1 MMMANALYLNCKY
14 GNHACKLCNM
24 DTYSSQPISALSE
37 NDLRLMRIFRV
48 VAESGGLT
56 AAELRLNMERST
68 ISRHIKALEH
78 RLGGC
83 LCLRG
88 PSGFELTDLGE
99 TVLAAAIAACD
110 TLDTVRD
117 DLNRARNILTGDL
130 VVGIADNCLSNPEC
144 RVAEALALLSAEA
157 PAVRLHLVVQ
167 PPADLVR
174 ELQARHLHLCI
185 NGAVPKEQDFVLH
198 PLFREEFRL
207 YVRRNEHVQSLTFEN
222 LTSQGYSVVTRAGD
236 PHSQRLAALL
246 PNATHAVALGLEAV
260 ATLIAGGRHVGL
272 LPTHYAALL
281 KLKCALE
288 EVKEADHLIYEALF
302 FLNYEHSR
310 PLSAPGR
317 RFRDLVKQCHDG

>member
-1 MMMANALYLNCKY
+1 MNAHSAK
-14 GNHACKLCNM
+14 
-24 DTYSSQPISALSE
+24 PISALTE

-88 PSGFELTDLGE
+88 PAGFELTDLGD

-130 VVGIADNCLSNPEC
+130 VVGIADNCLSNPAC
-144 RVAEALALLSAEA
+144 RVADALARLSAEA
-157 PAVRLHLVVQ
+157 PAVRIHLVVH
-167 PPADLVR
+167 PPAALGR
-174 ELQARHLHLCI
+174 ELLARHLHLCI
-185 NGAVPKEQDFVLH
+185 NGAVAQEEDFVRH

-207 YVRRNEHVQSLTFEN
+207 YARRLDTGPPLAFADLAERAY
-222 LTSQGYSVVTRAGD
+222 GVVTRVGD
-236 PHSQRLAALL
+236 PHSQRLAAFL
-246 PNATHAVALGLEAV
+246 PDASQAVALGLEAV
-260 ATLIAGGRHVGL
+260 AALIAGGRHAGL

-281 KLKCALE
+281 APNCGLE
-288 EVKEADHLIYEALF
+288 EVRDADHVLYDSPF
-302 FLNYEHSR
+302 FLNYERSR

-317 RFRDLVKQCHDG
+317 RFRVLVRECHGH

>member
-1 MMMANALYLNCKY
+1 MMLANGVYLNCKY
-14 GNHACKLCNM
+14 RNHACKLCNM
-24 DTYSSQPISALSE
+24 DTYSSKPISALSE

-130 VVGIADNCLSNPEC
+130 VVGIADNCLSNPDC
-144 RVAEALALLSAEA
+144 CLAEALALLSAEA

-167 PPADLVR
+167 PPVDLVR
-174 ELQARHLHLCI
+174 ELLARHLHLCI
-185 NGAVPKEQDFVLH
+185 NGGVPNEEDFVRY

-207 YVRRNEHVQSLTFEN
+207 YVRRSEQASLLTFED
-222 LTSQGYSVVTRAGD
+222 LISPAYGVVTRVGD

-246 PNATHAVALGLEAV
+246 PNATHAVAFGLEAV

-281 KLKCALE
+281 EHKCPLQ
-288 EVKEADHLIYEALF
+288 EVKEADHLIYDSPF
-302 FLNYEHSR
+302 FLNYERSR

-317 RFRDLVKQCHDG
+317 RFRDLVMRCHDH